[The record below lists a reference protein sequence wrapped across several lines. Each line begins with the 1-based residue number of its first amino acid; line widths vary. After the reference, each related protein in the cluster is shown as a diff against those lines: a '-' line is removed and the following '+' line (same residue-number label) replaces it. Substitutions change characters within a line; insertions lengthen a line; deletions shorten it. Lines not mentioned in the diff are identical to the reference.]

1 MTSGPLSGI
10 KILEFSQV
18 IAAPYAG
25 QILADMGADVL
36 KIEPPEGESW
46 RLQAQFAPLES
57 KTYQTLNRGKR
68 CMTLRLSE
76 PEAQQ
81 IVHQLVAN
89 MDVVLI
95 NYRPDVPVRFNIDYE
110 TLSAIKADLIYIDL
124 TAFGRK
130 GPWALRPGYDGAVQ
144 AVSGLMAG
152 EGKIRT
158 DDGSPMTISSIAPAD
173 ITTGIVLAD
182 AATTALYHRHRTGQ
196 GQMVQCSLLAT
207 ALSLQGSVVMEHP
220 EADRAFRNPQR
231 DSRMKRAQEGASY
244 RELIELREAAFRAT
258 ADPLYRA
265 YLTRNGALVVAVESN
280 QHRQSVCESLDLDE
294 SMMADEQRLESLFLT
309 RTTEEWLEKLVQ
321 KKVPCAPVHFPE
333 EMSSHEQV
341 LDNQWMVSMEHDLT
355 GTQTQLEAHLRFSK
369 SRLESPGA
377 SPPLGRDTGQVL
389 SSLGFSDDDMRVFA
403 DKGII

>member
-1 MTSGPLSGI
+1 MASGPLTGI

-36 KIEPPEGESW
+36 KVEPPEGESW

-68 CMTLRLSE
+68 CITLRLSE

-81 IVHQLVAN
+81 VVHQLLAD

-95 NYRPDVPVRFNIDYE
+95 NYRPDVPARFKIDYE
-110 TLSAIKADLIYIDL
+110 TLSAIKADLIYVDL

-130 GPWALRPGYDGAVQ
+130 GPWAMRPGYDGAVQ

-152 EGKIRT
+152 EGKIRS
-158 DDGSPMTISSIAPAD
+158 DDGSPMTISSTAPAD
-173 ITTGIVLAD
+173 VTTGMVLAD
-182 AATTALYHRHRTGQ
+182 ATTTALYHRQQTGQ

-207 ALSLQGSVVMEHP
+207 ALNLQGSVVMEHP
-220 EADRAFRNPQR
+220 EADHAFRNPQR
-231 DSRMKRAQEGASY
+231 DIRIKRAEEGATY
-244 RELIELREAAFRAT
+244 PELIQLREAAFQAT
-258 ADPLYRA
+258 TDPFYRA
-265 YLTRNGALVVAVESN
+265 FLTRNGALVVAAESD
-280 QHRQSVCESLDLDE
+280 QQRRWVCDVLDLDE
-294 SMMADEQRLESLFLT
+294 SMIGDEPRLEALFVT

-321 KKVPCAPVHFPE
+321 KRVPCSPVHFPE
-333 EMSSHEQV
+333 EMSRHRQV
-341 LDNQWMVSMEHDLT
+341 VDNQWMVEMEHDLT
-355 GTQTQLEAHLRFSK
+355 GTQRQLEAHLRFSV
-369 SRLESPGA
+369 SSLESPPA

-389 SSLGFSDDDMRVFA
+389 GSLGFSDDEIRAFA
-403 DKGII
+403 EKGII